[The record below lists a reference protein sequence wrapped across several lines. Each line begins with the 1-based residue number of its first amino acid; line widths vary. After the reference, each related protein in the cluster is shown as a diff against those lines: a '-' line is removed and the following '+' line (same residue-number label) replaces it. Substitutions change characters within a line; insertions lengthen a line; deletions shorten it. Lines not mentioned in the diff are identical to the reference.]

1 MSRQMEEWVT
11 VLALAGMFGGLTMP
25 DPPARLSRGPDVVAD
40 MKAAAEAKRQRKNAK
55 RAQLSRTVEDSGN
68 G

>member
-1 MSRQMEEWVT
+1 MSTKMEEWAT
-11 VLALAGMFGGLTMP
+11 VLALSGMFGGLAMP
-25 DPPARLSRGPDVVAD
+25 DPPARMNRDPETVAD

-55 RAQLSRTVEDSGN
+55 RIASRAVEGPGN